1 MTKNRA
7 ASRKLSHGLTL
18 VELIVWLVAFAL
30 LSAMSWRAIDALALA
45 SSAGRDK
52 IKTLVAIAQARE
64 ALMDDLDAV
73 ECIIMTKNTLLTAK
87 TSDTKEPDEPNEP
100 DEPEYVHLMAEFNSP
115 FPASALRFVRR
126 TDGPEPAWDIVVWRS
141 LPNDDGAPTLT
152 RWSTRIFN
160 NQVTYNWDVI
170 SKEKILNPRLPKT
183 TTDLENYQSQVG
195 LISFLSTLS
204 FDGVES
210 LSIDEIHTNGSWGK
224 PNSTWLPCSPFLP
237 KTPYPAT
244 RDAGMRMSLNVNKS
258 STIHAPIKLA
268 WVSPLSDS
276 NKTSRGPR

>member
-73 ECIIMTKNTLLTAK
+73 ECIISTDYQLLTAK
-87 TSDTKEPDEPNEP
+87 DGDNSDLA
-100 DEPEYVHLMAEFNSP
+100 YVHLLAEFNSTL
-115 FPASALRFVRR
+115 PASALRFVRH

-141 LPNDDGAPTLT
+141 HPNDDGAPTLT
-152 RWSTRIFN
+152 RWSTRIFSN
-160 NQVTYNWDVI
+160 NMFYNWGVL
-170 SKEKILNPRLPKT
+170 SKEKTLLPRTPKT
-183 TTDLENYQSQVG
+183 ATSEAYQSQAG
-195 LISFLSTLS
+195 LISYLSTLS

-210 LSIDEIHTNGSWGK
+210 LSIDEIHTNGSWEK
-224 PNSTWLPCSPFLP
+224 PNSTWLPCSPLLP

-258 STIHAPIKLA
+258 STIHAPIRLV

-276 NKTSRGPR
+276 DKTSRGPR